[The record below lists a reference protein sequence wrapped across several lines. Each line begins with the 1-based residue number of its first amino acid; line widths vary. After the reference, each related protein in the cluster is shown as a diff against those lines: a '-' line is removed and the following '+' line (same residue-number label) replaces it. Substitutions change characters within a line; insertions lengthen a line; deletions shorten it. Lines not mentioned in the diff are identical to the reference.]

1 MRSNGLLKWLLI
13 PVALLVL
20 FVAIRLFSGGGA
32 SAPPVADGGG
42 RLTPEEMKAL
52 GIEGDTPRDTV
63 ATLVAHGEATAHRT
77 SDRAVRQQ
85 VAA

>member
-32 SAPPVADGGG
+32 SAVDDEAAQLSCVGAAPRAAAPVASG
-42 RLTPEEMKAL
+42 TWNCQM
-52 GIEGDTPRDTV
+52 
-63 ATLVAHGEATAHRT
+63 
-77 SDRAVRQQ
+77 SDSPSLRPASSSR
-85 VAA
+85 

>member
-32 SAPPVADGGG
+32 SAPPTADGSSSS
-42 RLTPEEMKAL
+42 RRRK
-52 GIEGDTPRDTV
+52 
-63 ATLVAHGEATAHRT
+63 
-77 SDRAVRQQ
+77 
-85 VAA
+85 